1 MPEITWVN
9 PSSLDELRVSLR
21 GLEGVMRELGW
32 TWVYIPI
39 FNQKKDP

>member
-1 MPEITWVN
+1 MR
-9 PSSLDELRVSLR
+9 ELESIMRELGSIIR
-21 GLEGVMRELGW
+21 ELESIIRELGW